1 MLWFLSVHSLNAVVY
16 IPLVK
21 TQKWVNVHYI
31 LLVVGASNL
40 GTYYIEL
47 LHCTSLA
54 SLNVRAVRIEE
65 FPFFSIILGTLI
77 FMYLPYYLHQV
88 NLVFFRKPNYLRKI
102 EYAMDDQP
110 AQFFRLWLFADSKKT

>member
-21 TQKWVNVHYI
+21 TQKWVKVHYI

-65 FPFFSIILGTLI
+65 FTF
-77 FMYLPYYLHQV
+77 
-88 NLVFFRKPNYLRKI
+88 LVFFWVPLFLFTLL
-102 EYAMDDQP
+102 P
-110 AQFFRLWLFADSKKT
+110 ASSELSILLKAKLFAQKNMAVFPPMAIC